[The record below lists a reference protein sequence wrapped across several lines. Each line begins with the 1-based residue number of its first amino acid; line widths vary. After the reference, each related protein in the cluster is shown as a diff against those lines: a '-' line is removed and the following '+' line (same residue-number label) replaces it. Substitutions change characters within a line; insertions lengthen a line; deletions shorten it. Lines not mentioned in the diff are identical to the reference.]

1 MASIEFIQKRVDG
14 AKTKI
19 EKLNKKL
26 ERIEIAK
33 ASNYEE
39 NNPYCY
45 SDYDLRYTVR
55 DLEEAKANL
64 QKYENQLAKEQ
75 EKAGSRNVKAINDF
89 LDKWLQNCIEYFDSE
104 YPKYQAA
111 REEYFQKDREYC
123 QRFNNRSNQTPEE
136 RKADRKEHD
145 KMKRDFRA
153 AWAHVTQFD
162 HGSLPWRETMV
173 KDLTQ
178 ERIRKYDD
186 IIERTNEI
194 VGKITDASKLRV
206 SQKGNL
212 DGIVIGE
219 KGTAKVQTI
228 GAGGYNIQ
236 CFHFRTLIN
245 PM

>member
-1 MASIEFIQKRVDG
+1 MYYIAITKEHTRKGNKHMASIEFIQKRVDG

-75 EKAGSRNVKAINDF
+75 EKAGNRNVKAINDF

-111 REEYFQKDREYC
+111 RKNIFEKIGSIASALTTEAIRHQKKEK
-123 QRFNNRSNQTPEE
+123 QT
-136 RKADRKEHD
+136 
-145 KMKRDFRA
+145 
-153 AWAHVTQFD
+153 
-162 HGSLPWRETMV
+162 
-173 KDLTQ
+173 
-178 ERIRKYDD
+178 
-186 IIERTNEI
+186 
-194 VGKITDASKLRV
+194 
-206 SQKGNL
+206 
-212 DGIVIGE
+212 E
-219 KGTAKVQTI
+219 KNTTK
-228 GAGGYNIQ
+228 
-236 CFHFRTLIN
+236 
-245 PM
+245 